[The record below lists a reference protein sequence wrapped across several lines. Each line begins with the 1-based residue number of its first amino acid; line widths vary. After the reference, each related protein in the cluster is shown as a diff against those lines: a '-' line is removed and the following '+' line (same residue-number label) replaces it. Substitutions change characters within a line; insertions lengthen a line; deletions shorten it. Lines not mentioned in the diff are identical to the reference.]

1 MNQKTI
7 PTKSKVN
14 RIVLKQIWGKMNQN
28 RKGKMEEGR
37 GERKSERGLRMGVN
51 REGTKGREGG
61 DKG

>member
-1 MNQKTI
+1 
-7 PTKSKVN
+7 
-14 RIVLKQIWGKMNQN
+14 MNQN

-37 GERKSERGLRMGVN
+37 GERKSGRGLRMGVN